1 MSDSTPPQPPA
12 AQPYAAQPY
21 AAQPYAGQ
29 PGQPFTYVPQPPYNV
44 FAIVSL
50 VGAFIM
56 SPVGIVFGHI
66 ALRQVKR
73 TGERGRE
80 MALAGTIIGYVL
92 TGFWV
97 LYFLFIIA
105 AMIFSILI
113 PLIAVGTQ
121 Y

>member
-1 MSDSTPPQPPA
+1 MSDSTPPQPSA

-21 AAQPYAGQ
+21 AAQ

-66 ALRQVKR
+66 ALSQVKR

-97 LYFLFIIA
+97 LYFLFVIVIT
-105 AMIFSILI
+105 IFSVAI
-113 PLIAVGTQ
+113 PFIVMGTQ